1 MAIID
6 SEAIVLRGVR
16 YGESDL
22 ILALLTPGMG
32 RVSAIA
38 KGARKPTSR
47 QGGRLQP
54 GVRLRASLAE
64 GRGDLMTLRST
75 QVVDA
80 SAGLWVD
87 GYRLRAAG
95 CVLEAALRVVPEH
108 EDAEAAFNLITRA
121 LALIAVTPARDE
133 PPRLDPYV
141 LGTQAKLLA
150 SSGLVPHLA
159 SCAACG
165 APPPLAGFSASAGG
179 AVCPAC
185 LARPGAERLDPAAAD
200 ALVALL
206 ARPLAEAPVAVP
218 PDAPAGVERMIAL
231 MLREHLGVTLRS
243 GTPL

>member
-1 MAIID
+1 MATID
-6 SEAIVLRGVR
+6 TDAVVLRTLR
-16 YGESDL
+16 YGESDA
-22 ILALLTPGMG
+22 ILALLTPGLG

-38 KGARKPTSR
+38 KGARKPTSK

-54 GVRLRASLAE
+54 GVRLHATLAE
-64 GRGDLMTLRST
+64 GRGDLMTLRGT
-75 QVVDA
+75 QVIDA
-80 SAGLWVD
+80 GAGLWMD

-108 EDAEAAFNLITRA
+108 EDAERAYNLITRA
-121 LALIAVTPARDE
+121 LALIAAAPARDE

-150 SSGLVPHLA
+150 TSGLVPHLA

-165 APPPLAGFSASAGG
+165 GPPPLEGFSATAGG
-179 AVCPAC
+179 AVCGAC
-185 LARPGAERLDPAAAD
+185 YVGSGAEALEPAAAD

-206 ARPLAEAPVAVP
+206 ARPLAEAPECL
-218 PDAPAGVERMIAL
+218 APGAAPGAERLIAL
-231 MLREHLGVTLRS
+231 MFREHLGVTLKS